1 MSKEL
6 QHPWIFGL
14 EIEEIGKIEGLGRWQ
29 STCTRFFMRIKV
41 QDGTPISGDGNLCST
56 CRCATI
62 VRGRSLDEELVVCGA
77 LGLHGVQITF
87 KVTSCSD
94 YADRRLPSYMEM
106 IQDAWILRPGSR
118 KRPAGFVRSSE
129 IQEEELFGLRSNP
142 GRKRGKP

>member
-1 MSKEL
+1 M
-6 QHPWIFGL
+6 H
-14 EIEEIGKIEGLGRWQ
+14 
-29 STCTRFFMRIKV
+29 IKV
-41 QDGTPISGDGNLCST
+41 QNGTPVGSESSLCST

-62 VRGRSLDEELVVCGA
+62 VRGRSLDEELVLCGA
-77 LGLHGVQITF
+77 LGLNGVQITF

-94 YADRRLPSYMEM
+94 YADRRIPSYMEM

-129 IQEEELFGLRSNP
+129 MQEEELFDFRSNP

>member
-1 MSKEL
+1 
-6 QHPWIFGL
+6 
-14 EIEEIGKIEGLGRWQ
+14 
-29 STCTRFFMRIKV
+29 MRIKV
-41 QDGTPISGDGNLCST
+41 HDGTPAGGDTSLCAT

-62 VRGRSLDEELVVCGA
+62 IRGRSLDEELVLCSA

-94 YADRRLPSYMEM
+94 YADRRTPSYLEM
-106 IQDAWILRPGSR
+106 MQDAWILRPGSR

-129 IQEEELFGLRSNP
+129 LQEEELFELGPNL